1 MGNASQF
8 SKHRAGTVAMERATD
23 PEPDV
28 EAGTITPEL
37 PRDVKFDLTS
47 VPIVTWSY
55 DPVTEEIRW
64 SAPIE
69 DLFGVDPGTPGFVL
83 NMTADVDELP
93 APLARIGEQAG
104 DQTDAGSPGTV
115 VDDLSSAIL
124 EPILTPIRAGV
135 PPAEYDL
142 RTVVTSP
149 SGTVH
154 KLIVRASSSATGGRV
169 VSGYPAA
176 GAGSYLGA
184 VVDVT
189 EHVYAERELH
199 DMVDRFRLL
208 TELSPDA
215 IIVHRDGNLVYGNAA
230 AVRLIHAE
238 SMEQYYGFPMTD
250 FVHPDDVGPVAE
262 RLGQMGEEGQVS
274 EHGEV
279 RVVGLD
285 GSISVVDVTSVRTSW
300 GGQPAYQVIMRDMS
314 MRIAAEAANRYRAS
328 LVAHVSDAIIGID
341 AEGRIESWNE
351 AARAIYGWTET
362 EVAGLS
368 IAAVVTSNRTDSAA
382 VLERGQRSHH
392 RKDGSEVDVLV
403 SIDPLIDDDTQ
414 PSGWVV
420 VCTELT
426 DARQAEAGRRA
437 AEERYEA
444 VVASLSEGIVLFD
457 EHGNVSAHNEAAA
470 RILGDRLSSG
480 SSHQIFTGSSIAI
493 EANGHPMS
501 VESFPH
507 AVTLAT
513 GESQDDLVIGVTDGS
528 GRRQWLSLSSRL
540 LSGAGQSE
548 SPLVVCSFTDVTDRK
563 AAEAQL
569 HWLAYHDSLT
579 GLGNRS
585 LFNDEL
591 ERELLV
597 SMQRSTNLAVL
608 FIDLDRFKL
617 VNDSFGHA
625 SGDEVLLALAQR
637 FKSAVRGGDVVSRF
651 SGDEFVVL
659 CRNVQNVDVAISL
672 ATEYSRLLSDPVQL
686 STGRNVVVTCSV
698 GISFVMRGRQSAQDI
713 LQQADVAMF
722 QAKNKGRSRVEVFD
736 ESLRAKSVARL
747 EIYDDLRH
755 SIDHDELTVHYQPIA
770 SVKDDRIVAMEALVR
785 WNHPSR
791 GLLGP
796 MEFIP
801 FAEETDLIF
810 SLGRWVLREA
820 CQTMA
825 RWRRELPGA
834 EDAYIT
840 VNLSAHQL
848 SDTELLETIES
859 ALADS
864 GLPPE
869 ALVMEVTESMLMSDT
884 SESIAMLGG
893 IHELGVGL
901 AIDDFGTGYSS
912 LAQLKRFP
920 VKILKIDKSFV
931 DGLGAFEND
940 EAIVAAIVQLSKA
953 LGLVVLA
960 EGVERPVQLQR
971 VAELGCDLYQGYL
984 MSRPTRAD
992 SVDFNKHV
1000 SYTDPDTEIVDVE
1013 ASVSDST
1020 GGAEC
1025 HDADDHSA
1033 SSQASERDTSPSA
1046 ADG

>member
-1 MGNASQF
+1 MTKTTNFGDRRSRVSFDRVELGGSPLGDRAFELSQ
-8 SKHRAGTVAMERATD
+8 GV
-23 PEPDV
+23 
-28 EAGTITPEL
+28 
-37 PRDVKFDLTS
+37 DLADNEFHA
-47 VPIVTWSY
+47 VTWVFDIVKNS
-55 DPVTEEIRW
+55 VVW
-64 SAPIE
+64 SSPIE
-69 DLFGVDPGTPGFVL
+69 EFFGFEQGVRGFTVL
-83 NMTADVDELP
+83 PDHEA
-93 APLARIGEQAG
+93 ALAAG
-104 DQTDAGSPGTV
+104 GN
-115 VDDLSSAIL
+115 
-124 EPILTPIRAGV
+124 
-135 PPAEYDL
+135 PPADQGD
-142 RTVVTSP
+142 SP
-149 SGTVH
+149 SGTVPRFADGADAGGALLAPILAPVRAGAPPSEFDLH
-154 KLIVRASSSATGGRV
+154 MVVKCPDGVAHSVVVRASSMTTGGPDKALYV
-169 VSGYPAA
+169 GV
-176 GAGSYLGA
+176 

-189 EHVYAERELH
+189 AQQRYEKELGE
-199 DMVDRFRLL
+199 MVDRYRLL
-208 TELSPDA
+208 TEVSPDVVF
-215 IIVHRDGNLVYGNAA
+215 VHQNGLLVYGNRAA
-230 AVRLIHAE
+230 ARLTGAGSSDEEYGQAIAE
-238 SMEQYYGFPMTD
+238 HYGRPMIDFMHPADIPDVAGRLAQLTEQ
-250 FVHPDDVGPVAE
+250 
-262 RLGQMGEEGQVS
+262 GQFF
-274 EHGEV
+274 EHGEC
-279 RVVGLD
+279 RVVATD
-285 GSISVVDVTSVRTSW
+285 GTVTVMEVTSVRTVW
-300 GGQPAYQVIMRDMS
+300 AGEPAFQVIARDIS
-314 MRIAAEAANRYRAS
+314 ERRAAEAANRYRAS

-341 AEGRIESWNE
+341 GDGKIASWNE
-351 AARAIYGWTET
+351 AARAIYGWAED
-362 EVAGLS
+362 EVSCMS
-368 IAAVVTSNRTDSAA
+368 IGEVVTANRTDSAA
-382 VLERGQRSHH
+382 VLERGQQTHV
-392 RKDGSEVDVLV
+392 RKDGSQVDVLV

-457 EHGNVSAHNEAAA
+457 ESGNISAHNKAAG
-470 RILGDRLSSG
+470 RILGERLETGSG
-480 SSHQIFTGSSIAI
+480 HQIFTGASIAI
-493 EANGHPMS
+493 KADGHPLSADM
-501 VESFPH
+501 FPH
-507 AVTLAT
+507 SRTLTT
-513 GESQDDLVIGVTDGS
+513 GESEDDVVIGVTDGS
-528 GRRQWLSLSSRL
+528 GKRQWLSLSSRL
-540 LSGAGQSE
+540 LSGAGQVD
-548 SPLVVCSFTDVTDRK
+548 SPMVVCSFTDVTDRK

-591 ERELLV
+591 ERELLY
-597 SMQRSTNLAVL
+597 SMQRETNLAVL

-637 FKSAVRGGDVVSRF
+637 FKSAVRGGDVISRF

-659 CRNVQNVDVAISL
+659 CRNVRDVSVAVSL
-672 ATEYSRLLSDPVQL
+672 ATEYSRLLAEPVQL
-686 STGRNVVVTCSV
+686 STGRNVVVTSSV
-698 GISFVMRGRQSAQDI
+698 GVSFVMRGRQTAQDI
-713 LQQADVAMF
+713 LQQADTAMF

-755 SIDHDELTVHYQPIA
+755 SIDHNEMAVHYQPIA
-770 SVKDDRIVAMEALVR
+770 SVHDDRIVAMEALVR

-825 RWRRELPGA
+825 KWRKELQGA

-848 SDTELLETIES
+848 SDTELLDTIAS

-884 SESIAMLGG
+884 SASIAILGG
-893 IHELGVGL
+893 IHEMGVGL

-931 DGLGAFEND
+931 DGLGTFEND

-960 EGVERPVQLQR
+960 EGVETPTQLRR
-971 VAELGCDLYQGYL
+971 VTELGCDLYQGYL
-984 MSRPTRAD
+984 MSRPTQAD
-992 SVDFNKHV
+992 HVDFNKHASTV
-1000 SYTDPDTEIVDVE
+1000 SQSDPE
-1013 ASVSDST
+1013 
-1020 GGAEC
+1020 
-1025 HDADDHSA
+1025 
-1033 SSQASERDTSPSA
+1033 
-1046 ADG
+1046 